1 MFPSSFTRSRSR
13 LGRNEQATARV
24 QDRKVVANEVVAMLL
39 NARRITEMS
48 PDSSFALPGTL
59 SQHAM
64 GVHFGPAGLARLD
77 DNKRRENET
86 AVVKASRE
94 TGEDVHKSRT
104 LDIAIL
110 NVCSWGLSR
119 SFGGMYQTSESSQQ
133 QKLAE
138 ASEPG
143 ILRNIVITTDQY
155 LQIVNG

>member
-1 MFPSSFTRSRSR
+1 
-13 LGRNEQATARV
+13 
-24 QDRKVVANEVVAMLL
+24 MLP

-110 NVCSWGLSR
+110 NVRCWGVSR
-119 SFGGMYQTSESSQQ
+119 RSDGMAQTSVHSQERT
-133 QKLAE
+133 LTVRPICTISGVDYFYGSTAITSISTRE
-138 ASEPG
+138 LGG
-143 ILRNIVITTDQY
+143 ISPATTVVVA
-155 LQIVNG
+155 IGWK

>member
-1 MFPSSFTRSRSR
+1 
-13 LGRNEQATARV
+13 
-24 QDRKVVANEVVAMLL
+24 MLL

-119 SFGGMYQTSESSQQ
+119 SFGGMYQTSESSHNRTFRI
-133 QKLAE
+133 AW
-138 ASEPG
+138 
-143 ILRNIVITTDQY
+143 IC
-155 LQIVNG
+155 

>member
-1 MFPSSFTRSRSR
+1 
-13 LGRNEQATARV
+13 
-24 QDRKVVANEVVAMLL
+24 MLP

-104 LDIAIL
+104 LDIAIFH
-110 NVCSWGLSR
+110 VRCWGVSR
-119 SFGGMYQTSESSQQ
+119 RTGGMAQTSLLSQ
-133 QKLAE
+133 
-138 ASEPG
+138 
-143 ILRNIVITTDQY
+143 
-155 LQIVNG
+155 